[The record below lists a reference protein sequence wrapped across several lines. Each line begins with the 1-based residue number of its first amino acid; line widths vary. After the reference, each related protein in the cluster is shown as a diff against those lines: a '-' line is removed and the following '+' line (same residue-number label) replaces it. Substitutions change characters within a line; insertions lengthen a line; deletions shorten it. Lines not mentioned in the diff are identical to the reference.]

1 MATAQNKAPAQNTA
15 AQAAPAQEAKP
26 LRLVLLKKDITFKG
40 ARQAWWERIKGM
52 EGKTKEE
59 VMASL
64 EKDRPSV
71 YGNKSKH
78 AGKPEPVPGWV
89 RFYERNQYI
98 AFRQ

>member
-1 MATAQNKAPAQNTA
+1 MATAQKVTAEDKNLVKNKLLDMVSTPAA
-15 AQAAPAQEAKP
+15 AATEAKP

-52 EGKTKEE
+52 EGKTKDE

-71 YGNKSKH
+71 YGSKSKH
-78 AGKPEPVPGWV
+78 AGNPEPVPG
-89 RFYERNQYI
+89 
-98 AFRQ
+98 